1 MGTLVKKLI
10 VASVTCVAL
19 AAGHT
24 ALAADMLTKPIP
36 PALILNLTG
45 CYIGGNVG
53 YGVGLDESIE
63 FRGSFWDGFF
73 STNQF
78 PRSIPV
84 NLKGVI
90 GGGQIG
96 CNLQIQQWVVGV
108 EADLQGTQIKGS
120 NTLTPTP
127 AAGAPFVTTGSENR
141 RRFGTVRARSR
152 IAGAAAGGPLRYWG
166 FRLWRDRVELRYAGN
181 RRTRRELHA
190 ELHMRGRD

>member
-19 AAGHT
+19 ADGHT

-36 PALILNLTG
+36 PALALNWTG

-53 YGVGLDESIE
+53 YGVGLDELIE

-96 CNLQIQQWVVGV
+96 CNLQI
-108 EADLQGTQIKGS
+108 
-120 NTLTPTP
+120 
-127 AAGAPFVTTGSENR
+127 
-141 RRFGTVRARSR
+141 
-152 IAGAAAGGPLRYWG
+152 
-166 FRLWRDRVELRYAGN
+166 
-181 RRTRRELHA
+181 
-190 ELHMRGRD
+190 